1 MMDSIWYSVI
11 ATIIFVVGTSS
22 ATIYVFKNRDKILL
36 YLGFM
41 AISVLVVSNLYHM
54 ALTDPPEQYGENTVE
69 NFSYEDDGT
78 TKSFTNF
85 FDVIIH
91 GADAKCEIGNQIKSI
106 EGTSD
111 SKKCGDDFTDSIY
124 LDTYEFT
131 VALTVLSLG
140 LIAFIGFRAEGYDA
154 ESLLILVWTI
164 GSFVLYA
171 SGYFS
176 QSGYAVIDT
185 ITTVLILPFW
195 LMLSVKFGDE
205 EDEQLLKRYGILG

>member
-1 MMDSIWYSVI
+1 MMDSIWYSII
-11 ATIIFVVGTSS
+11 ATILFLAVSYS
-22 ATIYVFKNRDKILL
+22 ATIHFFKNRDKILL

-41 AISVLVVSNLYHM
+41 AMSVLVISNLYHI

-69 NFSYEDDGT
+69 NFTYEDDGT
-78 TKSFTNF
+78 TKSFSNF

-140 LIAFIGFRAEGYDA
+140 LIAFIAFRAEGYVV
-154 ESLLILVWTI
+154 ESLAVLVWTI

-176 QSGYAVIDT
+176 QSGYAVVDT
-185 ITTVLILPFW
+185 ITTVLILPLW
-195 LMLSVKFGDE
+195 LIL
-205 EDEQLLKRYGILG
+205 YGKLGAVDWYGEPYPRAR

>member
-11 ATIIFVVGTSS
+11 ATALFVALTAR
-22 ATIYVFKNRDKILL
+22 ATIHFFNNRDKILL

-41 AISVLVVSNLYHM
+41 AISVLIVSNLYHI

-69 NFSYEDDGT
+69 NFSYEDDGVK
-78 TKSFTNF
+78 KSFQNI
-85 FDVIIH
+85 FDVIIY
-91 GADAKCEIGNQIKSI
+91 GSDAKCDIGNQVEFPSS
-106 EGTSD
+106 SD
-111 SKKCGDDFTDSIY
+111 YQKCGDDLTDSIY

-140 LIAFIGFRAEGYDA
+140 LIAFIAIRAEGYAA
-154 ESLLILVWTI
+154 ESFGILVWTI
-164 GSFVLYA
+164 VSFILYA

-176 QSGYAVIDT
+176 QSGYAVVDT

-195 LMLSVKFGDE
+195 LMLYSKLGGVDW
-205 EDEQLLKRYGILG
+205 YGEPYPRAR